1 MLAESGEGGSGARHG
16 LFRVRE
22 APGRAPGQP
31 LTAPRRGQ
39 LGPAGGGEVRALRG
53 GTRAAPRPPPPG
65 ERHAP
70 PRCSEGRSGGTAPT
84 APLRVGSRGR
94 ALSPTAPRGGHR
106 SPQLAQAGGRPG
118 PRGRRGRWELR
129 APLGARTLAAVEGT
143 ERNWGAQVSPVNTA
157 AGRNT
162 SDGSTPRFPNRGT
175 ESKPG
180 LLPPA
185 PADSV
190 HAGGGPAPVA
200 KPTGGCLYRDRV
212 PGRSQRERWR
222 CRSGGS
228 APAHR
233 ASCSPRGARLGGTEG
248 LRQGSPRR
256 GRRGEAAGGQRGA
269 PRLCS
274 ASDGKPR
281 PAPGTSPA
289 CKVLSGFL
297 SVKRRDNYKPLK
309 TDGVSS
315 PSFTH
320 CKPPRLATRYKRCPL
335 RSSTPPKRES
345 SGGTP
350 ALEPRSGPRAKEPP
364 SLFPLVPP

>member
-1 MLAESGEGGSGARHG
+1 MLAESGEGGSGARRG

-65 ERHAP
+65 ERRAP

-94 ALSPTAPRGGHR
+94 TLSPTAPRGGHR
-106 SPQLAQAGGRPG
+106 SPQLTLAGGRPG
-118 PRGRRGRWELR
+118 PRGRRRRWKLR
-129 APLGARTLAAVEGT
+129 APLGARTLAAVKGT
-143 ERNWGAQVSPVNTA
+143 ERNWGAQVSPDNTA

-180 LLPPA
+180 LLSPA

-190 HAGGGPAPVA
+190 QAGGGPAPVP

-228 APAHR
+228 APARR
-233 ASCSPRGARLGGTEG
+233 ASCSPKGARLGGTEG

-274 ASDGKPR
+274 ASDGTPR

-297 SVKRRDNYKPLK
+297 SVKRWDNYKPLK

-335 RSSTPPKRES
+335 RSSTPPKKGEQRRDS
-345 SGGTP
+345 RSRD
-350 ALEPRSGPRAKEPP
+350 PRWAQSERAP
-364 SLFPLVPP
+364 